1 MNSKIILSLTAAA
14 PLVMHAQKPINVVI
28 IMDDQHRYDFA
39 GYMGH
44 PIIKTPNLDKLAAE
58 GKAFENAYCV
68 SPISVPSR
76 TSIFTG
82 KYVHRTGKVFN
93 DNQLKENE
101 WTFVEPLKAKG
112 YTIGIA
118 GKNHCFDDAYLAK
131 NFDYWEETGHFG
143 RIHGT
148 ITDADKKVNAYLRK
162 DPRPGF
168 EKSKMLLEGL
178 VPGPM
183 PFRQEQCPTY
193 RIAEDGIQFLEQNKE
208 KPFML
213 YFSFGDPH
221 WPTVVPE
228 PYYSMYNPK
237 DVTMAHPEFD
247 WKGAPFK
254 HFVQTQA
261 VGINNYT
268 DAEKRR
274 VIATYYG
281 QITFVD
287 HAIGMFLN
295 KLKELGLD
303 KNTIVVFMSD
313 HGDWGG
319 NYGIIAKT
327 GGFQETLIRVPMI
340 VKIPGMTDHKHVKAQ
355 VSNIDVLPTV
365 FDYLGITFPRN
376 VQGKSFLKV
385 LNGEKSEHRN
395 VIFAEVGDA
404 KTQPPTMDKK
414 TFEEV
419 RKKREKE
426 EGMFWFIDY
435 TTKGRSM
442 MVRRD
447 NWKYVFNTGFVNEL
461 YDLKNDPYE
470 MHNLIDNPKY
480 KDKQA
485 ALSRELIEWL
495 LREPVTNIEP

>member
-1 MNSKIILSLTAAA
+1 MKYKLALPVLSVTSLF
-14 PLVMHAQKPINVVI
+14 VQAQKPMNVVI
-28 IMDDQHRYDFA
+28 IMDDQHRFDFT

-44 PIIKTPNLDKLAAE
+44 PIIKTPNLDKLAQE
-58 GKAFENAYCV
+58 GVAFENAYCV

-93 DNQLKENE
+93 DKELRTDE

-112 YTIGIA
+112 YKIGIA
-118 GKNHCFDDAYLAK
+118 GKNHCFTDKYLK
-131 NFDYWEETGHFG
+131 TNFDYWEETGHWG
-143 RIHGT
+143 RKYGT
-148 ITDADKKVNAYLRK
+148 ITQTDKKVNEYFDH

-168 EKSKMLLEGL
+168 EKSKNMLEGL
-178 VPGPM
+178 IPGPM
-183 PFRQEQCPTY
+183 PFPQEQCPTY

-208 KPFML
+208 KPFMF

-237 DVTMAHPEFD
+237 DVIMPHADYD
-247 WKGAPFK
+247 WKTAPFK

-261 VGINNYT
+261 VCINNYT

-287 HAIGMFLN
+287 HAIGMFLD
-295 KLKELGLD
+295 KLKALGLD

-340 VKIPGMTDHKHVKAQ
+340 VKIPGMTDQKRVKAQ
-355 VSNIDVLPTV
+355 VSNIDVLPTL
-365 FDYLGITFPRN
+365 FDYLGFTIPRN

-385 LNGEKSEHRN
+385 LNGEKTEHRD

-404 KTQPPTMDKK
+404 KAPPPAIDRK
-414 TFEEV
+414 TFEQV
-419 RKKREKE
+419 RLKREKE

-435 TTKGRSM
+435 TTKGRSVM
-442 MVRRD
+442 IRRD

-470 MHNLIDNPKY
+470 MNNLIDKAKY

-485 ALSRELIEWL
+485 SLSRELMEWL
-495 LREPVTNIEP
+495 LREPVTNMEP

>member
-1 MNSKIILSLTAAA
+1 MKNRIIIPLLTAA
-14 PLVMHAQKPINVVI
+14 PLITQAQKPMNVVI
-28 IMDDQHRYDFA
+28 IMDDQHRFDFT

-44 PIIKTPNLDKLAAE
+44 PIIKTPNLDKLAQE
-58 GKAFENAYCV
+58 GVAFENAYCV

-93 DNQLKENE
+93 DKELRTDE

-112 YTIGIA
+112 YKIGIA
-118 GKNHCFDDAYLAK
+118 GKNHCFTDKYLK
-131 NFDYWEETGHFG
+131 TNFDYWEETGHWG
-143 RIHGT
+143 RKHGT
-148 ITDADKKVNAYLRK
+148 ITETDKKVNDYFDH

-168 EKSKMLLEGL
+168 ETSKNMLEGL
-178 VPGPM
+178 IPGPM
-183 PFRQEQCPTY
+183 PFPQEQCPTY

-237 DVTMAHPEFD
+237 DVIMPHADYD
-247 WKGAPFK
+247 WKTAPFK

-287 HAIGMFLN
+287 HAIGMFLD
-295 KLKELGLD
+295 KLKSLGLD

-340 VKIPGMTDHKHVKAQ
+340 VKIPGMTDHKRVKAQ
-355 VSNIDVLPTV
+355 VSNIDVLPTI
-365 FDYLGITFPRN
+365 FDYIGIPFPRN

-385 LNGEKSEHRN
+385 LNGEKTEHRD

-404 KTQPPTMDKK
+404 KTPPPAMDRK

-419 RKKREKE
+419 RLKREKE

-435 TTKGRSM
+435 TTKGRSVM
-442 MVRRD
+442 IRRD

-470 MHNLIDNPKY
+470 MNNLIDKAKY

-485 ALSRELIEWL
+485 SLSRELMEWL
-495 LREPVTNIEP
+495 LREPVTNMEP